1 METYFKIGAISQL
14 SQTSSIKAKRFQ
26 HKSKAICGTR
36 EDLYF
41 RSSIKMYCEIK
52 NALIYY
58 QIPTKL
64 LDFGVNE
71 LGSFTNLQAEQKYE
85 FFCLGNELCFVDR
98 NHSWMIKKNFSRYII
113 LSGPQQRLYLL
124 QELRIT
130 YTVHST

>member
-1 METYFKIGAISQL
+1 
-14 SQTSSIKAKRFQ
+14 
-26 HKSKAICGTR
+26 
-36 EDLYF
+36 
-41 RSSIKMYCEIK
+41 MYCEIK

-71 LGSFTNLQAEQKYE
+71 LGSFTIVSMVLLTYRQNKSMS
-85 FFCLGNELCFVDR
+85 FFCVGNELCFVDR
-98 NHSWMIKKNFSRYII
+98 NHSWMIKKKFSKYII

>member
-1 METYFKIGAISQL
+1 
-14 SQTSSIKAKRFQ
+14 
-26 HKSKAICGTR
+26 
-36 EDLYF
+36 
-41 RSSIKMYCEIK
+41 MYCKIK
-52 NALIYY
+52 NAIIYY

-85 FFCLGNELCFVDR
+85 LFYLGNELCFVDR
-98 NHSWMIKKNFSRYII
+98 NHSWMIKKIFSKYII

-130 YTVHST
+130 YTVHSTQMDRWIHEHS

>member
-1 METYFKIGAISQL
+1 
-14 SQTSSIKAKRFQ
+14 
-26 HKSKAICGTR
+26 
-36 EDLYF
+36 
-41 RSSIKMYCEIK
+41 MYCEIK

-98 NHSWMIKKNFSRYII
+98 NHSWMIKKIFSKYII